1 MKNKNFVDLVK
12 EAPLYDKLLYGGA
25 IATILGFFLPF
36 VAGIGG
42 MAIKIPYVWILFLV
56 SLAVPGIKVFMEE
69 SNIKR
74 DLLITLSELL
84 AVTGVVGL
92 LIMTK
97 FSGILGGAV
106 GLFDMLNV
114 GSVFLIIG
122 SITLFVGA
130 LKQKY

>member
-1 MKNKNFVDLVK
+1 
-12 EAPLYDKLLYGGA
+12 LYDKLLYGGA

-36 VAGIGG
+36 IAGIGG
-42 MAIKIPYVWILFLV
+42 MAIKMPYVWILFLV
-56 SLAVPGIKVFMEE
+56 SLAVPGIKLFMEN
-69 SNIKR
+69 STLKR

-92 LIMTK
+92 FIMSK
-97 FSGILGGAV
+97 LGGLMGGFTGGSV

>member
-1 MKNKNFVDLVK
+1 M
-12 EAPLYDKLLYGGA
+12 YDKLLYGGA

-36 VAGIGG
+36 IAGIGG
-42 MAIKIPYVWILFLV
+42 MAIKMPYVWILFLV
-56 SLAVPGIKVFMEE
+56 SLAVPGIKLFMEN
-69 SNIKR
+69 STLKR

-92 LIMTK
+92 FIMSK
-97 FSGILGGAV
+97 LGGLMGGFTGGSV